1 MRTYSGV
8 PDTAEATAAP
18 NEMLRTPHVASPEC
32 NDPYSIAKWPLS
44 EWDRYIFAD
53 LSSRLDQLTEPEWGT
68 WHRINDAINLAII
81 EGALD
86 DPWRA
91 VIEQMEG

>member
-1 MRTYSGV
+1 MRMPYQ
-8 PDTAEATAAP
+8 PAP
-18 NEMLRTPHVASPEC
+18 PCNDPGIYHPIEEPR

-53 LSSRLDQLTEPEWGT
+53 LSSRLDQLTEPEWAT

-81 EGALD
+81 EGTLD

-91 VIEQMEG
+91 LIDNTRG

>member
-1 MRTYSGV
+1 MRIPYQ
-8 PDTAEATAAP
+8 PAP
-18 NEMLRTPHVASPEC
+18 PCSDPGIYHPIEEPC

-44 EWDRYIFAD
+44 EWDRHIFVE
-53 LSSRLDQLTEPEWGT
+53 LSDRLDTLTEAEQRT

-91 VIEQMEG
+91 VIDNTRG